1 MNHKLTLVLVLLLL
15 SVPFIAISQ
24 GERKLSKNFTFVI
37 TGKLDTVSTFSIT
50 QRVKRSGW
58 GEFSGALTQTL
69 ISNGY
74 PVVTEN
80 SVTPHGVTIIVDY
93 GRGFFAGK
101 MQYFDLRG
109 QLLNQLNNSEV
120 IGSFSYDGRFN
131 PDDIAN
137 AIATELKKKNLTV
150 IKEEEKVTVLK
161 EEVKATKET
170 KTGDVKTKEERLIEL
185 KALFDKGLIT
195 KEEYELARKKII
207 ED

>member
-1 MNHKLTLVLVLLLL
+1 
-15 SVPFIAISQ
+15 
-24 GERKLSKNFTFVI
+24 
-37 TGKLDTVSTFSIT
+37 
-50 QRVKRSGW
+50 
-58 GEFSGALTQTL
+58 
-69 ISNGY
+69 
-74 PVVTEN
+74 
-80 SVTPHGVTIIVDY
+80 
-93 GRGFFAGK
+93 

-137 AIATELKKKNLTV
+137 AIATELKKKSLTV